1 MEHQTFN
8 VMNKNTHNYTQGLKE
23 SRYIY
28 AGAYFCFLCQLN
40 HKKENE
46 KEDKI
51 K

>member
-1 MEHQTFN
+1 MGQLSFN
-8 VMNKNTHNYTQGLKE
+8 VMNKNTHNYRQGLKE
-23 SRYIY
+23 SRYKY
-28 AGAYFCFLCQLN
+28 AEAYFCFPCQLN